1 MKKVVYKYKL
11 QITKVIQE
19 VVLPLGAQILCIKMQ
34 NDELCMWALVD
45 PDQTCDEVVKI
56 RCAGTGHMIEE
67 DVEDYIDTV
76 MLLDGALVFHFFKV
90 K

>member
-1 MKKVVYKYKL
+1 MKKAVYKYKL

-45 PDQTCDEVVKI
+45 PDQTYNEVVKI
-56 RCAGTGHMIEE
+56 RCAGTGHEITE
-67 DVEDYIDTV
+67 DVEYIDTV
-76 MLLDGALVFHFFKV
+76 MLLGGELVFHFFKV

>member
-1 MKKVVYKYKL
+1 MKKAVYKYKL

-45 PDQTCDEVVKI
+45 PDQTYNEVVKI
-56 RCAGTGHMIEE
+56 RCAGTGHAIEE
-67 DVEDYIDTV
+67 DIECYIDTV
-76 MLLDGALVFHFFKV
+76 MLLDGELVFHFFKV

>member
-45 PDQTCDEVVKI
+45 PDQTYNEVVKI
-56 RCAGTGHMIEE
+56 RCADTGHEITE
-67 DVEDYIDTV
+67 DVEYIDTV
-76 MLLDGALVFHFFKV
+76 MLLDRELVFHFFKV

>member
-11 QITKVIQE
+11 QINKVIQE

-45 PDQTCDEVVKI
+45 PDQTYNEVVKI
-56 RCAGTGHMIEE
+56 RCAGTGHEITE
-67 DVEDYIDTV
+67 DVEYIDTV
-76 MLLDGALVFHFFKV
+76 MLLDGELVFHFFKV

>member
-1 MKKVVYKYKL
+1 MKKAVYKYKL

-45 PDQTCDEVVKI
+45 PDQTYNEVVKI
-56 RCAGTGHMIEE
+56 RCAGTGHEITE
-67 DVEDYIDTV
+67 DVEYIDTV
-76 MLLDGALVFHFFKV
+76 MLLDGELVFHFFKV

>member
-1 MKKVVYKYKL
+1 MKKAVYKYKL

-45 PDQTCDEVVKI
+45 PDQTYNEVVKI
-56 RCAGTGHMIEE
+56 RCAGTGHEITE
-67 DVEDYIDTV
+67 DVEYIDTV
-76 MLLDGALVFHFFKV
+76 MLLNGELVFHFFKV

>member
-45 PDQTCDEVVKI
+45 PDQTYNEVVKI
-56 RCAGTGHMIEE
+56 RCAGTGYEITE
-67 DVEDYIDTV
+67 DVEYIDTV
-76 MLLDGALVFHFFKV
+76 MLLDGELVFHFFKV

>member
-11 QITKVIQE
+11 QLTKVIQE

-45 PDQTCDEVVKI
+45 PDQTYNEVVKI
-56 RCAGTGHMIEE
+56 RCAGTGHEITE
-67 DVEDYIDTV
+67 DVEYINTV
-76 MLLDGALVFHFFKV
+76 VLLDGELVFHFFKV

>member
-45 PDQTCDEVVKI
+45 PDQTYNEVVKI
-56 RCAGTGHMIEE
+56 RCADTGHEITE
-67 DVEDYIDTV
+67 DVEYIDTV
-76 MLLDGALVFHFFKV
+76 MLLDGELVFHFFKV

>member
-45 PDQTCDEVVKI
+45 PDQTCDEVIKI

-67 DVEDYIDTV
+67 DVEYYIDTV
-76 MLLDGALVFHFFKV
+76 MLLDGELVFHFFKV

>member
-1 MKKVVYKYKL
+1 MKKVVYRYKL

-19 VVLPLGAQILCIKMQ
+19 VVLPLGAQILCIKME

-45 PDQTCDEVVKI
+45 PDQTYNEVVKI
-56 RCAGTGHMIEE
+56 RCAGTGHEITE
-67 DVEDYIDTV
+67 DVEYIDTV
-76 MLLDGALVFHFFKV
+76 VLLDGELVFHFFKV

>member
-1 MKKVVYKYKL
+1 MKKAVYKYKL

-45 PDQTCDEVVKI
+45 PDQTYNEVVKI
-56 RCAGTGHMIEE
+56 RCAGTGHEIIE
-67 DVEDYIDTV
+67 DVEYIDTV
-76 MLLDGALVFHFFKV
+76 MLLDGELVFHFFKV

>member
-11 QITKVIQE
+11 QLTKDTQE
-19 VVLPLGAQILCIKMQ
+19 VILPQGAQILCIKMQ
-34 NDELCMWALVD
+34 NDDLCMWALID
-45 PDQTCDEVVKI
+45 PDQTYNEVVKI
-56 RCAGTGHMIEE
+56 RCAGTGHVVEE
-67 DVEDYIDTV
+67 DIECYIDTV

>member
-19 VVLPLGAQILCIKMQ
+19 VVLPQGAQILCIKMQ

-45 PDQTCDEVVKI
+45 PDQTYNEVVKI
-56 RCAGTGHMIEE
+56 RCAGTGHEITE
-67 DVEDYIDTV
+67 DVEYIDTV
-76 MLLDGALVFHFFKV
+76 MLLDGELVFHFFKV

>member
-11 QITKVIQE
+11 QLTKDIQE
-19 VVLPLGAQILCIKMQ
+19 VVLPQGAQILCIKIQ

-45 PDQTCDEVVKI
+45 PDQTYNEVVKI
-56 RCAGTGHMIEE
+56 RCAGTGHEITE
-67 DVEDYIDTV
+67 DVEYIDTV
-76 MLLDGALVFHFFKV
+76 VLLDGELVFHFFKV

>member
-34 NDELCMWALVD
+34 NDELCVWALVD
-45 PDQTCDEVVKI
+45 PDQTYNEVVKI
-56 RCAGTGHMIEE
+56 RCAGTGHEITE
-67 DVEDYIDTV
+67 DVEYIDTV
-76 MLLDGALVFHFFKV
+76 MLLDGELVFHFFKV

>member
-45 PDQTCDEVVKI
+45 PDQTYNEVVKI
-56 RCAGTGHMIEE
+56 RCAGNGHEITE
-67 DVEDYIDTV
+67 DVEYIDTV
-76 MLLDGALVFHFFKV
+76 MLLDGELVFHFFKV

>member
-11 QITKVIQE
+11 QLTDVIQE

-45 PDQTCDEVVKI
+45 PDQTCNEAIKI

-67 DVEDYIDTV
+67 DVEYYIDTV

>member
-11 QITKVIQE
+11 QLTKDTQE
-19 VVLPLGAQILCIKMQ
+19 VVLPQGAQILCIRMQ

-45 PDQTCDEVVKI
+45 PDQIYNEVVKI
-56 RCAGTGHMIEE
+56 RCAGTGHEITE
-67 DVEDYIDTV
+67 DVEYIDTV
-76 MLLDGALVFHFFKV
+76 MLLDGELVFHFFKV

>member
-45 PDQTCDEVVKI
+45 PGQTYNEVVKI
-56 RCAGTGHMIEE
+56 RCAGTGHEITE
-67 DVEDYIDTV
+67 DVEYIDTV
-76 MLLDGALVFHFFKV
+76 MLLDGELVFHFFKV

>member
-19 VVLPLGAQILCIKMQ
+19 VILPLGAQILCIKMQ

-45 PDQTCDEVVKI
+45 PDQTYNEVVKI
-56 RCAGTGHMIEE
+56 RCAGTGHEITE
-67 DVEDYIDTV
+67 DVEYIDTV
-76 MLLDGALVFHFFKV
+76 MLLDGELVFHFFKV

>member
-19 VVLPLGAQILCIKMQ
+19 VVLPLGAQVLCIKMQ

-45 PDQTCDEVVKI
+45 PDQTYNEVVKI
-56 RCAGTGHMIEE
+56 RCAGTGHEITE
-67 DVEDYIDTV
+67 DVEYIDTV
-76 MLLDGALVFHFFKV
+76 MLLDRELVFHFFKV

>member
-11 QITKVIQE
+11 QLTEVIQE
-19 VVLPLGAQILCIKMQ
+19 VVLPQGAQILCIKMQ

-45 PDQTCDEVVKI
+45 PDQTYNEVVKI
-56 RCAGTGHMIEE
+56 RCAGTGHEITE
-67 DVEDYIDTV
+67 DVEYIDTV
-76 MLLDGALVFHFFKV
+76 MLLDGELVFHFFKV

>member
-11 QITKVIQE
+11 QLTKVIQE

-45 PDQTCDEVVKI
+45 PDQTYNEVVKI
-56 RCAGTGHMIEE
+56 RCASTGHEITE
-67 DVEDYIDTV
+67 DVEYIDTV
-76 MLLDGALVFHFFKV
+76 VLLDGELVFHFFKV

>member
-45 PDQTCDEVVKI
+45 PDQTYNEVVKI
-56 RCAGTGHMIEE
+56 RCAGTGHEITE
-67 DVEDYIDTV
+67 DVEYIDTV
-76 MLLDGALVFHFFKV
+76 VLLDGELVFHFFKV

>member
-45 PDQTCDEVVKI
+45 PDQTYNEVVKI
-56 RCAGTGHMIEE
+56 RCAGTGHEITE
-67 DVEDYIDTV
+67 DVEYIDTV
-76 MLLDGALVFHFFKV
+76 MILDGELVFHFFKV

>member
-45 PDQTCDEVVKI
+45 PDQTYNEVVKI
-56 RCAGTGHMIEE
+56 RCAGTGHEITE
-67 DVEDYIDTV
+67 DVEYIDTV
-76 MLLDGALVFHFFKV
+76 ILLDGELVFHFFKV

>member
-11 QITKVIQE
+11 QLTKVIQE
-19 VVLPLGAQILCIKMQ
+19 VVLPRGAQILCIKMQ

-45 PDQTCDEVVKI
+45 PDQTYDEVVKI
-56 RCAGTGHMIEE
+56 RCAGTGHEIKE
-67 DVEDYIDTV
+67 DVEYIDTA
-76 MLLDGALVFHFFKV
+76 MLFDGALVFHFFKV

>member
-34 NDELCMWALVD
+34 NDELYMWALVD
-45 PDQTCDEVVKI
+45 PDQTYNEVVKI
-56 RCAGTGHMIEE
+56 RCAGTDHEITE
-67 DVEDYIDTV
+67 DVEYIDTV
-76 MLLDGALVFHFFKV
+76 MLLDGELVFHFFKV

>member
-19 VVLPLGAQILCIKMQ
+19 VILPLGAQILCIKMQ

-45 PDQTCDEVVKI
+45 PDQTFNEVVKI
-56 RCAGTGHMIEE
+56 RCAGTGHEITE
-67 DVEDYIDTV
+67 DVEYIDTV
-76 MLLDGALVFHFFKV
+76 MLLDGELVFHFFKV

>member
-45 PDQTCDEVVKI
+45 PDQPYNEVVKI
-56 RCAGTGHMIEE
+56 RCAGAGHEITE
-67 DVEDYIDTV
+67 DVEYIDTV
-76 MLLDGALVFHFFKV
+76 MLLDGELVFHFFKV

>member
-19 VVLPLGAQILCIKMQ
+19 VILPLGAQILCIKMQ

-45 PDQTCDEVVKI
+45 PDQTYNEVVKI

>member
-45 PDQTCDEVVKI
+45 PDQTYNEVIKI
-56 RCAGTGHMIEE
+56 RCAGTGHEITE
-67 DVEDYIDTV
+67 DVEYIDTV
-76 MLLDGALVFHFFKV
+76 MLLDGELVFHFFKV

>member
-45 PDQTCDEVVKI
+45 PDQTYNEVVKI
-56 RCAGTGHMIEE
+56 RCAGTGHVVEE
-67 DVEDYIDTV
+67 DIECYIDTV

>member
-34 NDELCMWALVD
+34 NDELCMWALAD
-45 PDQTCDEVVKI
+45 PDQTYNEVVKI
-56 RCAGTGHMIEE
+56 RCAGTGHEITE
-67 DVEDYIDTV
+67 DVEYIDTV
-76 MLLDGALVFHFFKV
+76 MLLDGELVFHFFKV

>member
-45 PDQTCDEVVKI
+45 PDQTYNEVVKI
-56 RCAGTGHMIEE
+56 RCAGTGHEITE
-67 DVEDYIDTV
+67 DVEYIDTV
-76 MLLDGALVFHFFKV
+76 MLLDRELVFHFFKV

>member
-45 PDQTCDEVVKI
+45 PDQTYNEVVKI
-56 RCAGTGHMIEE
+56 CCAGTGHEITE
-67 DVEDYIDTV
+67 DVEYIDTV
-76 MLLDGALVFHFFKV
+76 MLLDGELVFHFFKV

>member
-45 PDQTCDEVVKI
+45 PDQTYNEVVKI